1 MLTSKKQ
8 QWILQMIKG
17 PDIAPVGNSPGHY
30 TSKST
35 ITITA
40 MEKEI
45 TIRPTDVLNLSNP
58 EYLIVQTNGCE
69 CEIPWDRISSL
80 DFEEQATPAM
90 ENQRQHLAAS
100 AHRML
105 SFPLGKKVV

>member
-1 MLTSKKQ
+1 MLTSKRQ
-8 QWILQMIKG
+8 EWILQMIKG
-17 PDIAPVGNSPGHY
+17 PDIAPFGNSPGHY
-30 TSKST
+30 TSKNT

-40 MEKEI
+40 NEKQV

-58 EYLIVQTNGCE
+58 EYLIVQTNGDR
-69 CEIPWDRISSL
+69 CEIPWDRISNL
-80 DFEEQATPAM
+80 DFEEQSSPAI
-90 ENQRQHLAAS
+90 ENKRHHMAAS